1 MRGVGTIRRGFSLVE
16 LVVVVMILGILA
28 AIAAP
33 RMLGTSLRATDGT
46 ARQSLSVI
54 REAIDQYAAEH
65 WGALPGDNGDEFMF
79 KADLYG
85 YLRGADFPICPAG
98 EAKNNR
104 VLIDVGTG
112 SLSVG
117 TGGTAAT
124 HSWIYQYKTGEFRI
138 NSTATT
144 TDTLNTYDEY

>member
-1 MRGVGTIRRGFSLVE
+1 MRGVGTIRRGFSLIE
-16 LVVVVMILGILA
+16 LAVVVMILGILA

-33 RMLGTSLRATDGT
+33 RLFGTSLRATDGT

-65 WGALPGDNGDEFMF
+65 GGTLPGDNGDETSF
-79 KADLYG
+79 KADLVD

-104 VLIDVGTG
+104 VRIDGGTG
-112 SLSVG
+112 ASSVSIG
-117 TGGTAAT
+117 STAAT
-124 HSWIYQYKTGEFRI
+124 HSWVYQYKTGEFHI
-138 NSTATT
+138 NSTAAT
-144 TDTLNTYDEY
+144 TDSLTTYDEY